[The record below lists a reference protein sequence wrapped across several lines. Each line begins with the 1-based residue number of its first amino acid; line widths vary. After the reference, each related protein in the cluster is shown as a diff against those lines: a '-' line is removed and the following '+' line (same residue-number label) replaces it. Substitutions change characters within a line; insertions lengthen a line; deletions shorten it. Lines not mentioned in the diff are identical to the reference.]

1 MLKNRS
7 IPFGYTVRDGRTI
20 IAHSEADIIR
30 EIFDSYI
37 HGTSM
42 KDIADELTAR
52 RVPYSEKTVTWDKA
66 RVARILDNARYKGT
80 DAYDPIIEECV
91 FDEAAAAKTSRKC
104 YIPEKNPEGIDVLLH
119 RIRCAKCGKPMVR
132 STNLKRKVR
141 KSWKCTNPECGCSIR
156 ISDQELMGKVM
167 ALMNKITVNNSLMMP
182 KPKAA
187 RQESPGVIRIQNE
200 IVNEMNRTDP
210 SEEYIVEKL
219 SEMAQVLY
227 KQSASA
233 QFLKSQRAWKKAQ
246 QMKPQK
252 HFHRQDFL
260 DMVQDLTLSET
271 GILTIHTLADTDITE
286 GEE

>member
-37 HGTSM
+37 HGTSL

-80 DAYDPIIEECV
+80 DAYDPIIEEAV

-141 KSWKCTNPECGCSIR
+141 ESWKCTNPECGCSIR
-156 ISDQELMGKVM
+156 ISDQELMGKVT
-167 ALMNKITVNNSLMMP
+167 ALMNKIAVNNSLMMP
-182 KPKAA
+182 KAKAA

-227 KQSASA
+227 KQSASD

-246 QMKPQK
+246 QMKPQE

-260 DMVQDLTLSET
+260 DTVQDLALSET
-271 GILTIHTLADTDITE
+271 GILTIHTLADTDVTE